1 MKLKELITQYATFR
15 KSMGTDFKSAESLL
29 NTFCRRMGADIDAGD
44 VGAEQVE
51 LFLAGTGSVT
61 RYWRRKYDTLR
72 GFYRYATSRGF
83 VDRVPLPT
91 TVPKMPE
98 RFVPY
103 IYNAD
108 ELQRLINP
116 TSPEKIGF
124 RKLQPQTLRAV
135 LLLLYGAGL
144 RISEAVAL
152 IQKDVDLDA
161 AVITIRNTKFHK
173 TRLVPVGPKLNQA
186 MAQYAARRKEA
197 GHLQCADAPF
207 FVLRRGAP
215 LSIHIVR
222 AAFIRLRNYAGVRRD
237 DGARYQPR
245 LHDMRH
251 SFVVRRLTS
260 WYEQSGDVQK
270 LLPQLA
276 TYLGHVSIAATQV
289 YITMT
294 PELLHAASVRFER
307 YALPEA
313 HRD

>member
-1 MKLKELITQYATFR
+1 MKLQELITQYAAFR
-15 KSMGTDFKSAESLL
+15 KSMGADFESAESLL
-29 NTFCRRMGADIDAGD
+29 NTFCRRIGMEIE
-44 VGAEQVE
+44 VGEIRAEQVAV
-51 LFLAGTGSVT
+51 FLAGTGPVN

-83 VDRVPLPT
+83 VDHVPLPA

-103 IYNAD
+103 IYSAD

-124 RKLQPQTLRAV
+124 RKLQPHTLRVV
-135 LLLLYGAGL
+135 LILLYGAGL
-144 RISEAVAL
+144 RIGEAVAL
-152 IQKDVDLDA
+152 TLQDVDLDA
-161 AVITIRNTKFHK
+161 AVITVRDTKFHK
-173 TRLVPVGPKLNQA
+173 TRLVPVGLKLNKV
-186 MAQYAARRKEA
+186 MAQYVAQRKQA
-197 GHLQCADAPF
+197 GHSQSADAPLF
-207 FVLRRGAP
+207 ALRRGGP
-215 LSIHIVR
+215 LSVHIVR
-222 AAFIRLRNYAGVRRD
+222 QAFTRLRKHAGIGRA

-251 SFVVRRLTS
+251 SFAVWRLTS
-260 WYEQSGDVQK
+260 WYEQGADVQK

-289 YITMT
+289 YLAMT

-307 YALPEA
+307 YALQEA
-313 HRD
+313 YRD